1 MNNCRFHIFRIKA
14 ASITLQLCLLLLGVI
29 ATRSA
34 HAQINTDEVVEM
46 GRVAMFYDDY
56 ATAIRYFDRALE
68 AKPYLADAYYQR
80 GLAQFSLADYKA
92 SEEDLSRAVMFNPFR
107 VEYFQLRGLCRIHN
121 LDYRGACNDYTR
133 VLQDLPNDQNAH
145 FNRALCNLELKDYAA
160 THADLDYIIAHWP
173 AFARSYVVKAQCYL
187 EVGDTLRG
195 IYWIDSLL
203 VLSKNE
209 PDAWSVKGRYAL
221 RHADYI
227 NAEKY
232 YTQAIKY
239 DAGREEYYLCR
250 AQARFSLRRY
260 EQALIDC
267 ERVVG
272 MNPANVLAQQ
282 NAEMLRTLLK
292 HPQKL
297 VSSSQRFQV
306 ADTISQA
313 RSLMEEF
320 KGKVERRKNE
330 RVFLPPYRVD
340 GNLLI
345 VDGGRHP
352 IYCSDAIFLNI
363 LRRTDVESGVT
374 IAEAI
379 ERLRNYLDD
388 PESDAV
394 LLYNLGCLEVQN
406 GTLTEAERI
415 FSLAIERDPL
425 LAEAY
430 YNKGVALLLQNK
442 TDAAVVLLKKSADM
456 GITKAYNLLMHAK
469 Q

>member
-1 MNNCRFHIFRIKA
+1 
-14 ASITLQLCLLLLGVI
+14 
-29 ATRSA
+29 
-34 HAQINTDEVVEM
+34 
-46 GRVAMFYDDY
+46 MFYDDY
-56 ATAIRYFDRALE
+56 ITAIHYFDRALA
-68 AKPYLADAYYQR
+68 AKPYLAEAYYQR
-80 GLAQFSLADYKA
+80 GYAQFNLADYKA
-92 SEEDLSRAVMFNPFR
+92 AEDDLNRAVMFNPFR

-121 LDYRGACNDYTR
+121 LDYRGACDDYTR

-145 FNRALCNLELKDYAA
+145 FNRALCSHELKDYPA

-173 AFARSYVVKAQCYL
+173 TFARSYVVKAQCYL

-221 RHADYI
+221 QHADY
-227 NAEKY
+227 ADADQF
-232 YTQAIKY
+232 YTQALKY
-239 DAGREEYYLCR
+239 DAGCEEYYLNR

-272 MNPANVLAQQ
+272 MNPKNTIARQ
-282 NAEMLRTLLK
+282 NSEMLRQILAHPK
-292 HPQKL
+292 HKTPPSAQ
-297 VSSSQRFQV
+297 FIV
-306 ADTISQA
+306 ADTLKQT

-320 KGKVERRKNE
+320 KGKVERRKTE

-340 GNLLI
+340 GSHLV
-345 VDGGRHP
+345 VDGGCHP
-352 IYCSDAIFLNI
+352 MYCADAIFLNI
-363 LRRTDVESGVT
+363 LRRTDVESGVP
-374 IAEAI
+374 IDEAI
-379 ERLRNYLDD
+379 GRLRNYLDD
-388 PESDAV
+388 PEVDAV

-406 GTLTEAERI
+406 GTLAEAERL
-415 FSLAIERDPL
+415 FTLAIERDPL

-442 TDAAVVLLKKSADM
+442 TEAATSLLKKSADM
-456 GITKAYNLLMHAK
+456 GIVKAYNLLTYAK

>member
-1 MNNCRFHIFRIKA
+1 MKA
-14 ASITLQLCLLLLGVI
+14 AGITLRLCLLLLGVI
-29 ATRSA
+29 AAGPSQ
-34 HAQINTDEVVEM
+34 AQVNTDEVIEM
-46 GRVAMFYDDY
+46 GRAAMFYDDY
-56 ATAIRYFDRALE
+56 ITAIHYFNRAID
-68 AKPYLADAYYQR
+68 AKPYLAEAHYQR
-80 GLAQFSLADYKA
+80 GYAQFSLADYEA
-92 SEEDLSRAVMFNPFR
+92 AEEDLNRAVTFNPFR

-121 LDYRGACNDYTR
+121 LNYRGACEDYTR
-133 VLQDLPNDQNAH
+133 VLEDRPNDQNAH
-145 FNRALCNLELKDYAA
+145 FNRALCSLELKDYSA

-173 AFARSYVVKAQCYL
+173 TFARSYVVKAQSYL

-221 RHADYI
+221 QHADYA
-227 NAEKY
+227 NAEQY
-232 YTQAIKY
+232 YTQALKY
-239 DAGREEYYLCR
+239 DAGCEEYYMKR
-250 AQARFSLRRY
+250 ALARFALRRY

-272 MNPANVLAQQ
+272 MNPDNSIARQ
-282 NAEMLRTLLK
+282 NAEMLRGLLK
-292 HPQKL
+292 HPQQSTSASAHFL
-297 VSSSQRFQV
+297 V
-306 ADTISQA
+306 ADTIRKP

-320 KGKVERRKNE
+320 KGKVEHRKAE
-330 RVFLPPYRVD
+330 RVFLPPYRVE
-340 GNLLI
+340 GNHL
-345 VDGGRHP
+345 VVEGGRHP
-352 IYCSDAIFLNI
+352 MYCGDAIFLNI
-363 LRRTDVESGVT
+363 LRRTDVEAGVP

-379 ERLRNYLDD
+379 ARLRNYLDD
-388 PESDAV
+388 PEVDAV

-406 GTLTEAERI
+406 GTLDEAERI

-442 TDAAVVLLKKSADM
+442 HEAATALLKKSADM
-456 GITKAYNLLMHAK
+456 GIVKAYNLLTHAK